1 MCGIAGFVSRE
12 SLTTEA
18 MTDLVAAMTKTMW
31 RRGPDDQHEWV
42 DQEAGVAI
50 GHRRLRIIDLS
61 PTGLQ
66 PMKSHS
72 GRYVIAFNGE
82 IYNFK
87 ALRQQLSGVAW
98 RGSSD
103 TEVLLAAI
111 DAWGLETALK
121 RSNGMFALA
130 LCDRQDRELWLARD
144 RIGEK
149 PLYFGEVGGTFAFAS
164 ELKPFRVLQRSLG
177 ADLAIDREALA
188 QLLEFQ
194 YIPAPRSI
202 FSGIRKLQPGHF
214 VKAGEEPRAYW
225 SLSESVETALADPFE
240 GDEAAA
246 IDAMEQQL
254 LKSVESRMESDVP
267 LGAFLSGGIDS
278 GLLVAM
284 AQKISSKP
292 LRTFTIGFEG
302 AENNEATE
310 AAAIAK
316 HLGTD
321 HTEMWVGESHPLEVV
336 PQLAE
341 FYDEPFADASQI
353 PTHLV
358 SKLTREHVTVSLSGD
373 GGDEVFGG
381 YNRYF
386 IAERLNQ
393 RLSKLPAGLRKA
405 AGRAV
410 CATPEAVWRAA
421 SAVYNGL
428 APGARQIKSPV
439 EKIYKLGSLAQVD
452 GMAEVYQDLTKS
464 HWRVSGVVEGL
475 EPSRGFQLPAL
486 AGGLDDAPAQM
497 MFWDLLGYLPGDG
510 LTKVDRAS
518 MSASLESRA
527 PFLDHELIEFAWRL
541 PLGMKV
547 RGSEGKWISK
557 QLLARY
563 VPRELFE
570 RPKCG
575 FETPLYRWLRGPLKD
590 WANDLLSEDRLRREG
605 FFEPGPIRRAWDDH
619 QSGRGRKHYELWSV
633 LMFQQWLDSN

>member
-1 MCGIAGFVSRE
+1 MGELI
-12 SLTTEA
+12 
-18 MTDLVAAMTKTMW
+18 AAMTETMW
-31 RRGPDDQHEWV
+31 RRGPDDQQEWV
-42 DQEAGVAI
+42 DVHAGIAL

-61 PTGLQ
+61 PAGLQ
-66 PMKSHS
+66 PMESPS

-87 ALRQQLSGVAW
+87 SLRQQLPDVAW

-111 DAWGLETALK
+111 DEWGLETALK
-121 RSNGMFALA
+121 RSNGMFAFGLW
-130 LCDRQDRELWLARD
+130 DRQDRELWLARD

-149 PLYFGEVGGTFAFAS
+149 PLYFGKVGGAFAFAS
-164 ELKPFRVLQRSLG
+164 ELKPLNVLRRRLG
-177 ADLAIDREALA
+177 TDVAIDRESLA

-202 FSGIRKLQPGHF
+202 FSGISKLLPGCF
-214 VKAGEEPRAYW
+214 VRAGDEPKPYW
-225 SLSESVETALADPFE
+225 SLSEAVEAAKADPFE
-240 GDEAAA
+240 GDDETAV
-246 IDAMEQQL
+246 DALERQL
-254 LKSVESRMESDVP
+254 LKTVESRMEADVP

-278 GLLVAM
+278 GLLVSI
-284 AQKISSKP
+284 AQQISSKP
-292 LRTFTIGFEG
+292 VRTFTIGFEG
-302 AENNEATE
+302 AENNEAEE
-310 AAAIAK
+310 AAAVAK

-321 HTEMWVGESHPLEVV
+321 HTEMWVDESHPLEVV

-381 YNRYF
+381 YNRHLM
-386 IAERLNQ
+386 AERTHR
-393 RLSKLPAGLRKA
+393 RLSNLPRPIRKA
-405 AGRAV
+405 AGRAI
-410 CATPEAVWRAA
+410 CAMPEFVWRGAA
-421 SAVYNGL
+421 AVFNGL
-428 APGARQIKSPV
+428 RPAKRRIKSPV

-452 GMAEVYQDLTKS
+452 GMAEVYDDLTKS
-464 HWRVSGVVEGL
+464 HWRAGRVVEGL
-475 EPSRGFQLPAL
+475 EESERGCRLPQLPA
-486 AGGLDDAPAQM
+486 GLDRAPEQM
-497 MFWDLLGYLPGDG
+497 MFWDLSGYLPGDG

-518 MSASLESRA
+518 MSVSLESRA

-541 PLGMKV
+541 PLEMKI
-547 RGSEGKWISK
+547 RGGEGKWLSR
-557 QLLARY
+557 QLLARR

-590 WANDLLSEDRLRREG
+590 WANDLLNEDRLRREG
-605 FFEPGPIRRAWDDH
+605 FFKPEPIRKAWRDH

-633 LMFQQWLDSN
+633 LMFQQWNDSLRA